1 MQEKEVL
8 LLLCEVIESLLTVR
22 DKSNLEIITSTCC
35 QQKNHFRN
43 NDSKESVRTRPLFRI
58 VV

>member
-1 MQEKEVL
+1 ML

-22 DKSNLEIITSTCC
+22 DKIITRTCC

-43 NDSKESVRTRPLFRI
+43 NDSRESVPNRI
-58 VV
+58 VSLSKPHLRPKVRG